1 MKKRTS
7 IVVLIKRHN
16 LQRRFYQA
24 QSNRLIT
31 RVQAKLIKYKD
42 MGQVALKLLKNE
54 ETPNIDSLCVPSDNY
69 AKCKSKVTYFE
80 NQNTLQEQWHLL
92 KLAEAK

>member
-1 MKKRTS
+1 
-7 IVVLIKRHN
+7 
-16 LQRRFYQA
+16 
-24 QSNRLIT
+24 
-31 RVQAKLIKYKD
+31 

-54 ETPNIDSLCVPSDNY
+54 EKPNIDSLCVPSDNY